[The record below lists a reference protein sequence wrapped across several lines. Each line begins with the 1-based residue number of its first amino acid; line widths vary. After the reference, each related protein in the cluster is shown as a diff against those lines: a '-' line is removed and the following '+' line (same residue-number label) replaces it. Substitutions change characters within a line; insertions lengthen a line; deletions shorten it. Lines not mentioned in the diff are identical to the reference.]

1 MTIGY
6 VKIKLIKLE
15 YTANNLLLL
24 AALKNNTFDNLII
37 IINIQFQVAN
47 VYLYFYKTNFLEIF
61 LLFGW
66 KYSCFL
72 SLMSGKTQKQELY
85 KAKAHI
91 KTGLTS
97 FSGCVQLPRK

>member
-6 VKIKLIKLE
+6 IKIKLIKLE

-24 AALKNNTFDNLII
+24 AELKNNTFDNLII

-61 LLFGW
+61 L
-66 KYSCFL
+66 
-72 SLMSGKTQKQELY
+72 
-85 KAKAHI
+85 
-91 KTGLTS
+91 
-97 FSGCVQLPRK
+97 